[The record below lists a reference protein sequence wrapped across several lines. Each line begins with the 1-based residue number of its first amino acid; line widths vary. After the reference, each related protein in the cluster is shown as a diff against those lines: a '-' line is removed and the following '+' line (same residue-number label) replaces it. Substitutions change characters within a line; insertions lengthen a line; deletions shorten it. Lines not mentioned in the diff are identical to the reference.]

1 MVVKLLWISLGVVS
15 LVTLAAFLIPPP
27 SPPRPSLDPALV
39 QTNQAALAQLNLR
52 KQEEHPV
59 TPEQQAAAD
68 EIQDKVAPEFSLPSV
83 DGATYQLAELTKDRA
98 LLIFFVEKNCP
109 CCLGAKYFVDRMQ
122 DLYQDHLTTVAI
134 INADRAEAGKWK
146 RATMADFPIL
156 LDPELN
162 VIKKYQATRGVYTTL
177 VAPGG
182 RIAAAYPGY
191 GKQML
196 KDLGAEIAKLAQ
208 IEPRPYQALAAPDR
222 LTSGCKFPDPQ
233 K

>member
-1 MVVKLLWISLGVVS
+1 MKLLWISLGIAS
-15 LVTLAAFLIPPP
+15 LVTFAAFLIPAPKEG
-27 SPPRPSLDPALV
+27 RPSLDPALV
-39 QTNQAALAQLNLR
+39 QSNQAALAQLNLR

-59 TPEQQAAAD
+59 TAEQQAAAD
-68 EIQDKVAPEFSLPSV
+68 EIHDKIAPDFTLPGEDGSSYSLGS
-83 DGATYQLAELTKDRA
+83 LTKEKA
-98 LLIFFVEKNCP
+98 LMIFFVEKNCP

-122 DLYQDHLTTVAI
+122 ELYKDHLTTVAI

-146 RATMADFPIL
+146 QATMAEFPIL
-156 LDPELN
+156 LDPGLE

-196 KDLGAEIAKLAQ
+196 KDLGAEIAKLAG
-208 IEPRPYQALAAPDR
+208 IEPRPYEAMAAPDE
-222 LTSGCKFPDPQ
+222 LTSGCSFPEPE